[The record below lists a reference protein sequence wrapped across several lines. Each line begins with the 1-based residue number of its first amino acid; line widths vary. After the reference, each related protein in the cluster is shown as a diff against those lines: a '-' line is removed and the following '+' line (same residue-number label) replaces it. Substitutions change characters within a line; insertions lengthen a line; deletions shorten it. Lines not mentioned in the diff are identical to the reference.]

1 MIKTPQTF
9 VRKGLM
15 GKTPIHFQLHVE
27 AKFEDKSTSV
37 KNYMTPNDDM
47 GV

>member
-1 MIKTPQTF
+1 MIKTPHSF